1 LIDEERTLQT
11 SPTEKDVARVLI
23 AADGARVAYRIAD
36 IVATATARAGETAG
50 PLASKPAA
58 RSAVLLLHGLASNLT
73 RWSEF
78 VETTSLTESHC
89 VIRVDL
95 RGHGDSTTRRPIS
108 LELWCE
114 DLAAILAQEG
124 VARVTLIG
132 HSLGAQ
138 VALHFAALVPAARR
152 GIGVRGV
159 ALIDPVFRAALHGR
173 LRWYARAGP
182 VFRAAAMLTRAANS
196 LGLYRR
202 HLPQLDL
209 RALDVRARAALASP
223 QTEAEFVRRYS
234 STRADLKYVPL
245 AVYLQDLV
253 EMFRAAP
260 QFSAITVPVL
270 ALLSTGATFADDTV
284 MRAALARFANVR
296 IETIECHHWPLTER
310 PAEVRTA
317 LERWVAALD

>member
-1 LIDEERTLQT
+1 MPPLL
-11 SPTEKDVARVLI
+11 PEKDVARVLL
-23 AADGARVAYRIAD
+23 AADGARIAYRIAA
-36 IVATATARAGETAG
+36 ATGAANSNGQQAANAAQRAGTA
-50 PLASKPAA
+50 K

-78 VETTSLTESHC
+78 VEATNLTESHD

-95 RGHGDSTTRRPIS
+95 RGHGESITRRPIS

-114 DLAAILAQEG
+114 DLAAILAQEHS
-124 VARVTLIG
+124 ARVTLIG

-138 VALHFAALVPAARR
+138 VALHFAARAPAAWR
-152 GIGVRGV
+152 GVQVRGV

-173 LRWYARAGP
+173 LRWYAQAGP
-182 VFRAAAMLTRAANS
+182 VFRAAAQLARAANT

-202 HLPQLDL
+202 HLPRLDL
-209 RALDVRARAALASP
+209 RALDARARVALASP

-253 EMFRAAP
+253 EMFRPAP
-260 QFSAITVPVL
+260 LAAITVPVL
-270 ALLSTGATFADDTV
+270 ALLSTGATFADDTA
-284 MRAALARFANVR
+284 MRAALARLADVR
-296 IETIECHHWPLTER
+296 IETIECQHWPLTER
-310 PAEVRTA
+310 PAEVRAA
-317 LERWVAALD
+317 LERWASALD